1 MHPILCKLKY
11 QNPRRFENL
20 TRGANVFED
29 DRPLAACWSVV
40 LCDERGHSWI
50 ETKFA
55 TRQAA
60 EQRKQIFMDGG

>member
-1 MHPILCKLKY
+1 MHPILLKLKY

-20 TRGANVFED
+20 SRDANVYED
-29 DRPLAACWSVV
+29 DRPFAMCWSVI
-40 LCDERGHSWI
+40 LSDEKGHSWI

-60 EQRKQIFMDGG
+60 EHRKQIFMKGN